1 MSKKTY
7 NHAFTMSFSV
17 SGSEH
22 ADWFEALQEEPELVW
37 KAIQNRLSHGMNDV
51 LESCE
56 GYDTYLEDEES
67 LEIGVAVKDS
77 YVFGE
82 FNPSVSTRN
91 YSGRGGHETWGT
103 QR

>member
-7 NHAFTMSFSV
+7 NHAFSMSFSV

-22 ADWFEALQEEPELVW
+22 EDWYNALQEEPELVW

-56 GYDTYLEDEES
+56 GYDTYLEDEENTAQQT
-67 LEIGVAVKDS
+67 IDS

-82 FNPSVSTRN
+82 FNPSVSVRN

-103 QR
+103 QK

>member
-1 MSKKTY
+1 MTVYLCFYKHLKYS
-7 NHAFTMSFSV
+7 N
-17 SGSEH
+17 GSRQSSH
-22 ADWFEALQEEPELVW
+22 WYIALQEEPQLVW
-37 KAIQNRLSHGMNDV
+37 GAIQDRLLHGMDDV

-56 GYDTYLEDEES
+56 GFDTYLEDEES

-82 FNPSVSTRN
+82 FNPSVSARN

-103 QR
+103 QK

>member
-1 MSKKTY
+1 MKMSKKTY

-22 ADWFEALQEEPELVW
+22 EDWYNALQEEPELVW

-56 GYDTYLEDEES
+56 GYDTYEE
-67 LEIGVAVKDS
+67 EAKDD

-82 FNPSVSTRN
+82 FNPSVSVRN

>member
-1 MSKKTY
+1 MSDKTY

-17 SGSEH
+17 SGSRYE
-22 ADWFEALQEEPELVW
+22 DWYIALQEEPQLIW
-37 KAIQNRLSHGMNDV
+37 GAIQDRLLHGMDDV

-56 GYDTYLEDEES
+56 GFDTYLEDEES

-82 FNPSVSTRN
+82 FNPSVSARN

-103 QR
+103 QK